1 MHTSSK
7 RHSPWKVVVPIQYF
21 DSLSFWRVVI
31 VWGFLTALLKDT
43 LRVQTPT
50 LSTRET
56 KPWRKMLESALL
68 YLCWRS
74 WKYAGQRRKLVFS
87 TTPSRQ
93 KASLSVCFVILSTID
108 FGLRGAED
116 RSRHHHKT
124 NVFFSEHES
133 VFFCTSFYLHFLL
146 HCVFR
151 IGMNVAQKW
160 GEKATQWDSP
170 IKIILLSPPKTLH
183 IPLPY
188 ETTESGWSTKKDL
201 WWFQFAHWWTRCKF

>member
-1 MHTSSK
+1 
-7 RHSPWKVVVPIQYF
+7 
-21 DSLSFWRVVI
+21 
-31 VWGFLTALLKDT
+31 
-43 LRVQTPT
+43 
-50 LSTRET
+50 
-56 KPWRKMLESALL
+56 MLESALL
-68 YLCWRS
+68 YLWWRT
-74 WKYAGQRRKLVFS
+74 WKYTGQRRKLVFS

-108 FGLRGAED
+108 FGLGGAED

-170 IKIILLSPPKTLH
+170 IKIILLSPPKTLGM
-183 IPLPY
+183 PLPY
-188 ETTESGWSTKKDL
+188 ETTESSWSTRERFVIFLHITIAQHGSISWL
-201 WWFQFAHWWTRCKF
+201 WIPKPRSPLYILTPINGLSM